1 MSKMLFILRNGMN
14 YSTLKEKLQN
24 SSASYKFLDLYG
36 KKIVIAWPDEY
47 VANITDPV
55 IELSVKPK
63 KPYQLVSNEWKKDPT
78 KVRVKDVEIGDNKV
92 IVAAG
97 PCAVEDE
104 EQVITVAKAVKRA
117 GASILRGGAY
127 KPRTS
132 PYSFQGLGEKG
143 LQILKKASEET
154 GLPIVSEIMDTRDV
168 EIFKKYVDMMQI
180 GARNAQNFDL
190 LKEVGKAGLPVLLK
204 RGMANTVEEWL
215 LTAEYIMLENN
226 GNVVLCERGIRTFE
240 KATRF
245 TIDIGGMV
253 AAKLQTHLPICAD
266 PSHPAGKRELVHSL
280 ALAAVAAGADM
291 LLIEVHPHPEK
302 ALSDSEQQLTPESF
316 EVLMNRIKA
325 LASALGRTA

>member
-1 MSKMLFILRNGMN
+1 MIFILKENVS
-14 YSTLKEKLQN
+14 YSTLKEKLN
-24 SSASYKFLDLYG
+24 SSSASYKFLDLYG
-36 KKIVIAWPDEY
+36 KKVIVAWPDTY
-47 VANITDPV
+47 VENIQDPS
-55 IELSVKPK
+55 IELSVKSK
-63 KPYQLVSNEWKKDPT
+63 RPYQLVSNEWKKEPT
-78 KVRVKDVEIGDNKV
+78 VVKVKDAEIGGNK
-92 IVAAG
+92 ITVAAG

-104 EQVITVAKAVKRA
+104 EQVLTVAKAVKRA
-117 GASILRGGAY
+117 GAKLLRGGAF

-143 LQILKKASEET
+143 LQILRRVGDEV
-154 GLPIVSEIMDTRDV
+154 GLPVVSEIMDTRQT

-190 LKEVGKAGLPVLLK
+190 LKEVGKSGYPVLLK
-204 RGMANTVEEWL
+204 RGMGNTVEEWL
-215 LTAEYIMLENN
+215 LAAEYIMLEGN

-245 TIDIGGMV
+245 TMDIGGMI

-316 EVLMNRIKA
+316 EVLMNRVKA
-325 LASALGRTA
+325 LAQALGRTV

>member
-1 MSKMLFILRNGMN
+1 MIFILKENVS
-14 YSTLKEKLQN
+14 YSTLKEKLN
-24 SSASYKFLDLYG
+24 SSSASYKFLDLYG
-36 KKIVIAWPDEY
+36 KKVIVAWPDTY
-47 VANITDPV
+47 VENIQDPS
-55 IELSVKPK
+55 IELSVKSK
-63 KPYQLVSNEWKKDPT
+63 RPYQLVSNEWKKEPT
-78 KVRVKDVEIGDNKV
+78 VVKVRDAEIGGNK
-92 IVAAG
+92 ITVAAG

-104 EQVITVAKAVKRA
+104 EQVLTVAKAVKRA
-117 GASILRGGAY
+117 GAKLLRGGAF

-143 LQILKKASEET
+143 LQILRRVGDEV
-154 GLPIVSEIMDTRDV
+154 GLPVVSEIMDTRQT

-190 LKEVGKAGLPVLLK
+190 LKEVGKSGYPVLLK
-204 RGMANTVEEWL
+204 RGMGNTVEEWL
-215 LTAEYIMLENN
+215 LTAEYIMLEGN

-245 TIDIGGMV
+245 TMDIGGMI

-316 EVLMNRIKA
+316 EVLMNRVKA
-325 LASALGRTA
+325 LAQALGRTV

>member
-1 MSKMLFILRNGMN
+1 MIFILKENVD
-14 YSTLKEKLQN
+14 YSTLKEKLQS
-24 SSASYKFLDLYG
+24 SSASYRFLDIYS
-36 KKIVIAWPDEY
+36 KKVVVAWPDEY
-47 VANITDPV
+47 VVNITDPS
-55 IELSVKPK
+55 IEIVVKPK

-78 KVRVKDVEIGDNKV
+78 KVKIKDVEIGDKKI

-104 EQVITVAKAVKRA
+104 EQVLTVAKAVKRA
-117 GASILRGGAY
+117 GALILRGGAY

-143 LQILKKASEET
+143 LQILKRASEET
-154 GLPIVSEIMDTRDV
+154 GLPIVSEIMDTRDI

-204 RGMANTVEEWL
+204 RGMGNTVEEWL
-215 LTAEYIMLENN
+215 LAAEYILLEGN

-240 KATRF
+240 RATRF
-245 TIDIGGMV
+245 TFDIGGMI

-266 PSHPAGKRELVHSL
+266 PSHPAGKRELVHSI

-291 LLIEVHPHPEK
+291 LLIEVHPNPEK

-316 EVLMNRIKA
+316 ELLMNRIKA
-325 LASALGRTA
+325 LANALGRTT